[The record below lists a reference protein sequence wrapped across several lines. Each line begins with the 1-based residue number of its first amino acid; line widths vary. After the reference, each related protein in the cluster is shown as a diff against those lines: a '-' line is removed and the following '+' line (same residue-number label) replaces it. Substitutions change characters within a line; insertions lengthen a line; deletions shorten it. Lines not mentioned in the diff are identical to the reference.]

1 MRPVKRMGFIVLAGN
16 GTKREMDEDERK
28 DDDLARIQNLE

>member
-1 MRPVKRMGFIVLAGN
+1 MGFIVLAGN
-16 GTKREMDEDERK
+16 GMKREMDEDERK